1 MAPAQPKSVFEMIL
15 AWSASRPAWQQD
27 ALRRIVTSGAL
38 DAAGVAEMV
47 QLCKKGCGASDVV
60 LVARPLEASHLPA
73 SATASSS
80 VAITSI
86 TSVSGVNRLSPGQTL
101 AFAPTGITVVYGD
114 NGVGKSGYSRIL
126 KRACRARFPEDI
138 LPNAF
143 DPQAVKGASAT
154 IGYSLAGVAAT
165 AITWTDAD
173 DPSPPLSA
181 ISVFDREC
189 GRVHVRDKNEVAFR
203 PFGLD
208 VPDDLAALCIAV
220 KEALTTEQEA
230 LKAAQDSV
238 FVTPTFNPTTAVG
251 KILSA
256 LGPKTDLSPLETLAA
271 ISEEEAARLIR
282 LRSDL
287 ARDPAIASSEQRLF
301 AQALTRMA
309 NELAAALTSF
319 SDTGLSDVIALG
331 EAARRARAAARL
343 AAETA
348 FTDTTLPDVGGE
360 SWKLLWEAARRYS
373 AESAYPAHA
382 FPCVE
387 PDSACVL
394 CQQPLG
400 AAAGERMKTFETFV
414 RADVEQTA
422 HSAEEAFEAAIL
434 EFSSKSV
441 AMPGQNL
448 RRQLKLTRP
457 ELARDILRATAT
469 ARLRRNLALRAAKG
483 ETVSALPPLP
493 SSPEAAIRKLAAESL
508 TYADALAAASDVE
521 GRRRLEAERDGLVDR
536 ERLSDLLPKA
546 RREVARLASLDLLK
560 KCLSETTTNAIT
572 TLGNSIADEVIT
584 PKVRDRFQ
592 EEIQKLA
599 ASRVRVDIVRSGGK
613 FGSPHYQVRLFA
625 NEKAK
630 VGQVLSEGEQTCVG
644 LAAFLTELTTSAH
657 RSTLVFDDPVSS
669 LDHRWRHKVA
679 ERLVEEAGVR
689 QIIVFTHDLIFLN
702 DLQSLAQE
710 KSVGYSALSLIQSS
724 EGAGVVT
731 TDLPWI
737 AAKVPERVDN
747 LEKEARAAKLLY
759 EANDDAGYAEAVA
772 RIYSRL
778 RSTWERGL
786 EDVALCNVVNR
797 HRDYINTKELAKVTA
812 LEITDV
818 RDFQTAFKKCC
829 DQTEAHDPSRGRN
842 ASPPPPDEVLADIA
856 KVRPWMDAIRL
867 RQKSVA

>member
-1 MAPAQPKSVFEMIL
+1 M
-15 AWSASRPAWQQD
+15 
-27 ALRRIVTSGAL
+27 
-38 DAAGVAEMV
+38 
-47 QLCKKGCGASDVV
+47 
-60 LVARPLEASHLPA
+60 
-73 SATASSS
+73 
-80 VAITSI
+80 
-86 TSVSGVNRLSPGQTL
+86 
-101 AFAPTGITVVYGD
+101 
-114 NGVGKSGYSRIL
+114 
-126 KRACRARFPEDI
+126 
-138 LPNAF
+138 
-143 DPQAVKGASAT
+143 
-154 IGYSLAGVAAT
+154 
-165 AITWTDAD
+165 
-173 DPSPPLSA
+173 
-181 ISVFDREC
+181 
-189 GRVHVRDKNEVAFR
+189 
-203 PFGLD
+203 
-208 VPDDLAALCIAV
+208 
-220 KEALTTEQEA
+220 
-230 LKAAQDSV
+230 
-238 FVTPTFNPTTAVG
+238 
-251 KILSA
+251 
-256 LGPKTDLSPLETLAA
+256 
-271 ISEEEAARLIR
+271 
-282 LRSDL
+282 
-287 ARDPAIASSEQRLF
+287 
-301 AQALTRMA
+301 
-309 NELAAALTSF
+309 
-319 SDTGLSDVIALG
+319 
-331 EAARRARAAARL
+331 
-343 AAETA
+343 
-348 FTDTTLPDVGGE
+348 
-360 SWKLLWEAARRYS
+360 
-373 AESAYPAHA
+373 
-382 FPCVE
+382 
-387 PDSACVL
+387 
-394 CQQPLG
+394 
-400 AAAGERMKTFETFV
+400 
-414 RADVEQTA
+414 
-422 HSAEEAFEAAIL
+422 
-434 EFSSKSV
+434 
-441 AMPGQNL
+441 
-448 RRQLKLTRP
+448 
-457 ELARDILRATAT
+457 
-469 ARLRRNLALRAAKG
+469 
-483 ETVSALPPLP
+483 
-493 SSPEAAIRKLAAESL
+493 
-508 TYADALAAASDVE
+508 
-521 GRRRLEAERDGLVDR
+521 DR